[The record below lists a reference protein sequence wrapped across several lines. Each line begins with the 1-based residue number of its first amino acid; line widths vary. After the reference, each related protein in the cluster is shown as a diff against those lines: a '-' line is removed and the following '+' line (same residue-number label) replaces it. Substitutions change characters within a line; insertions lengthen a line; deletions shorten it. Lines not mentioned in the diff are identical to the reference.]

1 MSHGEPATWPRLA
14 DLLGYCRP
22 EQAVAIAEAVVTT
35 QRDFGDRTDRKH
47 ARLKYTIA
55 DRGLDWFR
63 AEVERRAGIRLEPP
77 RPYIFTTRGDRYGWE
92 RDDAGLWH
100 LALFVESG
108 RLRAD
113 EPADRLG
120 GLREIA
126 ARVDCELRITANQN
140 LIIARVADE
149 DRVQVDEI
157 ARRHGLIGDASATRR
172 AALACVGLP
181 TCGLAMAESERYLP
195 ELLARFE
202 SLLARHGLAEEA
214 VSLRITG
221 CPNGCAR
228 PYIAEIGLVGK
239 GPGRYNL
246 YLGGDALGQRLNRLY
261 LENVDEA
268 AIFAALDPLLA
279 AWAAERATGEDFG
292 DYLVRAGHVAVVAQ
306 PADIHEIRRG
316 AA

>member
-1 MSHGEPATWPRLA
+1 M
-14 DLLGYCRP
+14 
-22 EQAVAIAEAVVTT
+22 
-35 QRDFGDRTDRKH
+35 
-47 ARLKYTIA
+47 
-55 DRGLDWFR
+55 
-63 AEVERRAGIRLEPP
+63 
-77 RPYIFTTRGDRYGWE
+77 
-92 RDDAGLWH
+92 
-100 LALFVESG
+100 
-108 RLRAD
+108 
-113 EPADRLG
+113 
-120 GLREIA
+120 
-126 ARVDCELRITANQN
+126 
-140 LIIARVADE
+140 
-149 DRVQVDEI
+149 
-157 ARRHGLIGDASATRR
+157 
-172 AALACVGLP
+172 ACVGLP

-214 VSLRITG
+214 VSLRVTG